1 MRKARAVVFL
11 APRRVG
17 IREVE
22 LPEIGDGEVFVATSL
37 SGISGGTEMLAYRG
51 EIDPHMPVDEV
62 IDSLG
67 GSFAYPFRYG
77 YGCVGAV
84 ERSRSS
90 VLEGSLVFAFHPHQ
104 DCFVAQASDVVPLEG
119 VDARIGTLFPLVETA
134 LQVSLD
140 AGSVQQEPVV
150 VLGLGAVGL
159 LTAALLQRSGAYVV
173 ACDPKEWRRKAAAD
187 LDLRALAPELLDEE
201 VMLNTSG
208 AGASL
213 VVDATGN
220 PDALGPA
227 LSLLAHEGT
236 ALVASWYGTKPV
248 SLPLGGDFHRRR
260 LVIRSSQVST
270 IPSSLAG
277 RWTID
282 RRRRVTRSLLQEL
295 PLHAL
300 ATHEFPF
307 VEASR
312 AFAAVD
318 LCEPGLIHAALR
330 YG

>member
-1 MRKARAVVFL
+1 MTKARALVFL
-11 APRRVG
+11 APRKVELQ
-17 IREVE
+17 EVE
-22 LPEIGDGEVFVATSL
+22 LPEIGADEVVVTTSF

-51 EIDPHMPVDEV
+51 EIDPHMPVDEA
-62 IDSLG
+62 IGSLG

-77 YGCVGAV
+77 YSCVGTV

-90 VLEGSLVFAFHPHQ
+90 ISQGTLVFAFHPHQ
-104 DCFVAQASDVVPLEG
+104 DCFVARASDVVPLDD
-119 VDARIGTLFPLVETA
+119 VDPRTGTLFPLVETA

-140 AGSVQQEPVV
+140 AGPVQQEPVV
-150 VLGLGAVGL
+150 VLGLGAIGL
-159 LTAALLQRSGAYVV
+159 LTAALLHRSGAQVL
-173 ACDPKEWRRKAAAD
+173 ACDLQDWRRKAAAALGVLGMSPER
-187 LDLRALAPELLDEE
+187 LDDEIKQA
-201 VMLNTSG
+201 TDG
-208 AGASL
+208 RGASL

-270 IPSSLAG
+270 IPSTLAG
-277 RWTID
+277 RWTVG
-282 RRRRVTRSLLQEL
+282 RRRAVTRSLLRQL
-295 PLHAL
+295 PLDAL
-300 ATHEFPF
+300 TTHEFPF
-307 VEASR
+307 SEVSR
-312 AFAAVD
+312 AFDAVD
-318 LCEPGLIHAALR
+318 RCEPGLIHAVLR

>member
-1 MRKARAVVFL
+1 MTKARAVVFL
-11 APRRVG
+11 GPRKVG
-17 IREVE
+17 LQEVE
-22 LPEIGDGEVFVATSL
+22 LPELDEDEVFVTTRF

-77 YGCVGAV
+77 YSCVGVV
-84 ERSRSS
+84 ERSRSPIPQ
-90 VLEGSLVFAFHPHQ
+90 GTLVFAFHPHQ
-104 DCFVAQASDVVPLEG
+104 DRFVARASDVVPLDG
-119 VDARIGTLFPLVETA
+119 VAARTGTLFPLVETA

-140 AGSVQQEPVV
+140 AGPVQQEPVV

-159 LTAALLQRSGAYVV
+159 VTAALLRRSGAHVL
-173 ACDPKEWRRKAAAD
+173 ACDPKDWRRTAAAA
-187 LDLRALAPELLDEE
+187 LDVLAVPPELLDKEITRDTE
-201 VMLNTSG
+201 ARGV
-208 AGASL
+208 SL

-220 PDALGPA
+220 PNALGPA

-260 LVIRSSQVST
+260 LIIRSSQVST
-270 IPSSLAG
+270 IPSRLAG
-277 RWTID
+277 RWTVE
-282 RRRRVTRSLLQEL
+282 RRRVVTRSLLGQL
-295 PLHAL
+295 PLDAL
-300 ATHEFPF
+300 TTHEFPF
-307 VEASR
+307 SEASL
-312 AFAAVD
+312 AFDAVD
-318 LCEPGLIHAALR
+318 RCGPGLIHAALR